1 MWKFAESFAS
11 YPNAFVG
18 VVDNIE
24 SLSLFSILDIFAN
37 VSFSA
42 AYFLITQD
50 LLPYP

>member
-1 MWKFAESFAS
+1 MWKFAETFVS

-24 SLSLFSILDIFAN
+24 SLSLFSVLDIFVN

-42 AYFLITQD
+42 AYVLIT
-50 LLPYP
+50 